1 MDGLV
6 VTTQLYTSRVM
17 GKEVTRVGQYALKRT
32 LGKGAFGWVKL
43 GVQDKTGL
51 KVAIKVCVR
60 TRVRSR
66 IGIGFRSNRIAFRR
80 LIVSRT
86 PVETTTMYDVR
97 CMDGM
102 VKTHH
107 VRRID

>member
-1 MDGLV
+1 
-6 VTTQLYTSRVM
+6 M

-51 KVAIKVCVR
+51 KVAIKVSVR

-66 IGIGFRSNRIAFRR
+66 WIGFRLELDFDRIATFDG
-80 LIVSRT
+80 SRT
-86 PVETTTMYDVR
+86 PVKTTTTTTTTIYDS
-97 CMDGM
+97 
-102 VKTHH
+102 
-107 VRRID
+107 

>member
-1 MDGLV
+1 
-6 VTTQLYTSRVM
+6 M

-51 KVAIKVCVR
+51 KVAIKVRFAFAFAFLVGLDCDWDWI
-60 TRVRSR
+60 RSL
-66 IGIGFRSNRIAFRR
+66 A
-80 LIVSRT
+80 
-86 PVETTTMYDVR
+86 TTTFDVR
-97 CMDGM
+97 RSTVRVHRWKRRRRTDGWM
-102 VKTHH
+102 NTRD